1 MDVETDP
8 FSLFPF
14 SRNSIDLLSRRF
26 ILTSFVIVV
35 DFDVDVDDVIADIGV
50 SAGVSSVASALF
62 Q

>member
-35 DFDVDVDDVIADIGV
+35 DFDVDTDDVIADIGV
-50 SAGVSSVASALF
+50 SSAASALF